1 MSISRRELAALLPAL
16 AAANAAAQQTPGPAL
31 PSKVYH
37 SSQIP
42 YAGDQKK
49 KGRRFFYGHN
59 RSGFNMEMHETI
71 LGPGIETHAPHKHVH
86 EEIVIVLEGTM
97 EAFIEGKTE
106 IAEAGSV
113 VYFASNQMHSSR
125 NAGTTPCRY
134 YVLELRGDAA

>member
-1 MSISRRELAALLPAL
+1 MKLSRRELAALVPVL
-16 AAANAAAQQTPGPAL
+16 AVAQQAPSRALL

-37 SSQIP
+37 SNRIP
-42 YAGDQKK
+42 YEGDQKK
-49 KGRRFFYGHN
+49 KGRRFFYGSN

-97 EAFIEGKTE
+97 EAFIEGNTE

-113 VYFASNQMHSSR
+113 VYFASNQLHSSR
-125 NAGTTPCRY
+125 NAGATPCRY
-134 YVLELRGDAA
+134 YVLELRGDVA